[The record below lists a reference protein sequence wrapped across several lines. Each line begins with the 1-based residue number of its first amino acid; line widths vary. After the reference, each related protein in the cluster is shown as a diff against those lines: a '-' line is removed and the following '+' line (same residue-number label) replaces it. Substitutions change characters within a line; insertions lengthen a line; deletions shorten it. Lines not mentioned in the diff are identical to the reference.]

1 MKRILLV
8 SLVFLFCFSACSQE
22 RQNELARKKVEYL
35 EGDYNIT
42 FAEDSFVKK
51 WNVRGGK
58 VTSKDAYYFFWAD
71 CTKANGKKDTCYVQT
86 PIQKSII
93 EEIK

>member
-1 MKRILLV
+1 MKRI
-8 SLVFLFCFSACSQE
+8 FLFFLFFLFIFSACSQE
-22 RQNELARKKVEYL
+22 RQNELARKKIEYL
-35 EGDYNIT
+35 EGNYDIT
-42 FAEDSFVKK
+42 FAEDAFVKK
-51 WNVRGGK
+51 WKVRGGK
-58 VTSKDAYYFFWAD
+58 VTSRDAYYFFWAE